1 MVQIDFFDKNI
12 IDTLVPVFSLKPSTL
27 YFLYDPEKDK
37 VKDMDDFRDAIL
49 YRLPDCR
56 ISFCPADSH
65 DIDEIKGIMNELIA
79 AHPGE
84 EINVDITGGAD
95 LMIAAAADLYHEGKL
110 IVYSLDLAKE
120 HMFQVYDKSKTIP
133 VKHLSAGDYLASS
146 GAKYRYASHF
156 MPDENEF
163 DKIMKMAEE
172 IFDHINV
179 WKTLNHHIA
188 SYLASNDNDYF
199 TLDRLKADKASVT
212 EIRHLTK
219 QFVKNGFLTTEDNEH
234 YYFTKSKYKQYITT
248 YGIWLEMYIYILA
261 KKIYHEVYLGFVID
275 WRKNDEYETTD
286 NELDVVVMHKSIPM
300 LISCKMTKPQSK
312 DITEIGYLAKRF
324 GGDDCISCLA
334 TTYSLEG
341 EKDIISSVYNRFEN
355 MHVGLIQVANNR
367 REHSLYMF
375 DRIFRG
381 IPSKDE

>member
-12 IDTLVPVFSLKPSTL
+12 IDTLVPVFTLKPDTL
-27 YFLYDPEKDK
+27 YFLYDKNKDK
-37 VKDMDDFRDAIL
+37 VKDMDDFRDTIL

-56 ISFCPADSH
+56 ISFCPVNSC
-65 DIDEIKGIMNELIA
+65 DIDDIRNVMNELID

-84 EINVDITGGAD
+84 EINVEVTGGAG
-95 LMIAAAADLYHEGKL
+95 LMIAAATELYHQGKVIL
-110 IVYSLDLAKE
+110 YYLDLGRE
-120 HMFQVYDKSKTIP
+120 CMFQVYDKSKSVK
-133 VKHLSAGDYLASS
+133 VKHLTAGDYLASS

-156 MPDENEF
+156 IPAPEEF
-163 DKIMKMAEE
+163 DNIMTMCEE

-179 WKTLNHHIA
+179 WKTLNQHIA
-188 SYLASNDNDYF
+188 RYAADNDCNYF
-199 TLDRLKADKASVT
+199 RIDTIKTDKASLT
-212 EIRHLTK
+212 EIKHLVK
-219 QFVKNGFLTTEDNEH
+219 RFVRNGFLTTMDEEH
-234 YYFTKSKYKQYITT
+234 YYYTKSKYKQYLTT

-261 KKIYHEVYLGFVID
+261 KQIYHEVYIGFVID
-275 WRKNDEYETTD
+275 WRKNDGYETTD

-334 TTYSLEG
+334 TTFSLDG
-341 EKDIISSVYNRFEN
+341 EKNMISSIYNRFEN
-355 MHVGLIQVANNR
+355 MNVGLIQVANNR

-381 IPSKDE
+381 IPSRDE